1 MVGANQPVIKVMQMK
16 IATILGLAGLTVS
29 IARANLP
36 PGIYTQPYY
45 TLGNYTSSG
54 IYKVYDDFTLASG
67 ATINQVDWSGV
78 DGGGLTG
85 FTVSFWDGAGP
96 YPGGTLL
103 ASETIAGSAGET
115 FSGDTDNIGRPIYNY
130 SATLAS
136 PFSAA
141 AGTEYMLSIVAN
153 TGSAGTWAWQRS
165 MVGNLN
171 AGAQESSGF
180 DITGLNAAFTLESV
194 PEPGT
199 VTLGLLG
206 ALVCLF
212 GRRRLLKSF

>member
-1 MVGANQPVIKVMQMK
+1 
-16 IATILGLAGLTVS
+16 
-29 IARANLP
+29 
-36 PGIYTQPYY
+36 
-45 TLGNYTSSG
+45 LGNYTSSG

-78 DGGGLTG
+78 DGGGLSG
-85 FTVSFWDGAGP
+85 FTISFWAGGGP
-96 YPGGTLL
+96 LPGGLL

-115 FSGDTDNIGRPIYNY
+115 FSGDLSSIGAPIYNY

-141 AGTEYMLSIVAN
+141 AGTQYFLSVVAN
-153 TGSAGTWAWQRS
+153 TGSEATWSWQS
-165 MVGNLN
+165 SVVGNSA
-171 AGAQESSGF
+171 AGAHESFGY
-180 DITGLNAAFTLESV
+180 DITGLNVAFTLESV

-199 VTLGLLG
+199 VTLGMFGVSL
-206 ALVCLF
+206 CLF